1 MVHLK
6 QQKPT
11 GAAMAKRGIWFFM
24 RTILLLLLL
33 GALCYGAFKTASSA
47 ANLYILTTEGMQLR
61 AECILLEGP
70 RQRLRDYFT
79 PTFIAEDEAL
89 KGAIYD
95 GYTIIG
101 FDYNVKI
108 EGISVWPWSETA
120 AVTLVERLTS
130 LTGTLHEEKRP
141 ADSQEGA
148 VFPPPAWEAGRYLLR
163 FKRLGGRWY
172 IYQLQLLEA
181 APPEAPK
188 ATPDLSMTPQPIST
202 PVPQN

>member
-1 MVHLK
+1 
-6 QQKPT
+6 
-11 GAAMAKRGIWFFM
+11 MARRGIWFFM

-33 GALCYGAFKTASSA
+33 GALCYCVFTTASFAS
-47 ANLYILTTEGMQLR
+47 NLYILTTEGMQLR

-70 RQRLRDYFT
+70 RLKLREYFS
-79 PTFIAEDEAL
+79 PSFLAEDEAL
-89 KGAIYD
+89 QGSVFED
-95 GYTIIG
+95 YTITG
-101 FDYNVKI
+101 FDYNIKV

-130 LTGTLHEEKRP
+130 ISGALHEEKRP
-141 ADSQEGA
+141 ANAEEGA
-148 VFPPPAWEAGRYLLR
+148 VFPPPDWEAGRYMLR
-163 FKRLGGRWY
+163 FRRTGGRWY

-202 PVPQN
+202 PVPKS